1 MTFLE
6 LAVIGMGGFIGAIIR
21 YFTSVYMNHTTRI
34 PFGTLIVNLAGSFLI
49 GTVFGWELSRL
60 WTFFLASGLAGAL
73 TTFSTLN
80 KELIELR
87 RGNYKRK
94 AVLYVFITFSGGIS
108 LAMFG
113 YILGSNLS

>member
-1 MTFLE
+1 MTLFE
-6 LAVIGMGGFIGAIIR
+6 LAIIGIGGFIGAIAR
-21 YFTSVYMNHTTRI
+21 YFMSIYMNQPARI
-34 PFGTLIVNLAGSFLI
+34 PLGTLLVNLAGSFLI

-80 KELIELR
+80 KELIELWQVH
-87 RGNYKRK
+87 KKK
-94 AVLYVFITFSGGIS
+94 AVLYIFITFIGGIL

-113 YILGSNLS
+113 YIIGSNLS